1 MIYRL
6 IMVSLFIALSGCSSV
21 RESMTDSV
29 TGWFSDK
36 DNAEP
41 PAKLVDFKASIS
53 VSQRWSASVGSN
65 SRKLYVRLQ
74 PKVDGDRIYAAG
86 AKGRVSAFE
95 VTSGQLLWRVDTELP
110 IRGGPGSGDGLV
122 LLGTADAEVIALD
135 RNSGAERWRAK
146 VSSEVLASP
155 AAAEGVTVVRSI
167 DGRIYGLSS
176 EDGKRIWTY
185 DSSVPV
191 LTLRGTSAP
200 VIINGGVIAGLSN
213 GKLVALLLK
222 NGAPLWESRIAI
234 PSGRSELER
243 IVDIDADPI
252 VANGVVHVA
261 TYQGNI
267 ATVALENGRGLWNR
281 KMSSH
286 AGIGADSNILYVTDA
301 NSEVWALD
309 RRSGSSYWKLDQL
322 RARKLSAPVAYGDY
336 VVVADFE
343 GYVHFINR
351 NNGAFAARVRV
362 GSSPIVAAPIVA
374 GDTVFISSSAGEL
387 TALRIGG

>member
-1 MIYRL
+1 MIVRL
-6 IMVSLFIALSGCSSV
+6 FIAFLLIALSGCSSV

-29 TGWFSDK
+29 TGWFEDK

-41 PAKLVDFKASIS
+41 PAKLVDFKPS
-53 VSQRWSASVGSN
+53 VSVSERWSANVGSN
-65 SRKLYVRLQ
+65 STKLYVRLQ

-86 AKGRVSAFE
+86 AKGRVSAYN
-95 VTSGQLLWRVDTELP
+95 VDSGQLLWQVDTGLP
-110 IRGGPGSGDGLV
+110 LRGGPGSGDGLV

-135 RNSGAERWRAK
+135 RNSGAERWRTK
-146 VSSEVLASP
+146 VSSEVLAAPS
-155 AAAEGVTVVRSI
+155 AEGGVTVARSI
-167 DGRIYGLSS
+167 DGRIYGFSS
-176 EDGKRIWTY
+176 ENGQRIWIH

-200 VIINGGVIAGLSN
+200 IITNGGVIAGLSN

-222 NGAPLWESRIAI
+222 NGSLLWESRIAI

-252 VANGVVHVA
+252 VADGVVHVV
-261 TYQGNI
+261 TYQGNV

-286 AGIGADSNILYVTDA
+286 AGIGADSKVLYITDEDSA
-301 NSEVWALD
+301 VWALD
-309 RRSGSSYWKLDQL
+309 RRSGSSFWKLEKL
-322 RARKLSAPVAYGDY
+322 RARKLSAPAAYGNY
-336 VVVADFE
+336 VVVGDLE
-343 GYVHFINR
+343 GYVHFLDKTS
-351 NNGAFAARVRV
+351 GAFVARLRV
-362 GSSPIVAAPIVA
+362 GSSPIVAAPIVS
-374 GDTVFISSSAGEL
+374 GDTVFISSSSGKL

>member
-1 MIYRL
+1 MITRL
-6 IMVSLFIALSGCSSV
+6 FIASLLIALSGCSSV
-21 RESMTDSV
+21 RESMTESV

-41 PAKLVDFKASIS
+41 PAKLVDFKETVA
-53 VSQRWSASVGSN
+53 VSQRWSARVGGDSK
-65 SRKLYVRLQ
+65 KLYVRLQ

-86 AKGRVSAFE
+86 AKGRVSAFD
-95 VTSGQLLWRVDTELP
+95 VNSGQLLWQVDTALP
-110 IRGGPGSGDGLV
+110 LRGGPGSGDGLV
-122 LLGTADAEVIALD
+122 LLGTADAEVVALD

-146 VSSEVLASP
+146 VSSEVLAAPS
-155 AAAEGVTVVRSI
+155 AAEGVAVVRSI

-176 EDGKRIWTY
+176 ADGKRIWIY

-191 LTLRGTSAP
+191 LTLRGTSTP
-200 VIINGGVIAGLSN
+200 VISNGGVIAGLAN

-222 NGAPLWESRIAI
+222 NGALLWESRIAI

-261 TYQGNI
+261 TYQGNV

-286 AGIGADSNILYVTDA
+286 AGIGADSKVLYITDEDSA
-301 NSEVWALD
+301 IWALD
-309 RRSGSSYWKLDQL
+309 RRNGSSYWKLDKL
-322 RARKLSAPVAYGDY
+322 RARKLSAPAAYGEY
-336 VVVADFE
+336 IVVGDLE
-343 GYVHFINR
+343 GYVHFLDR
-351 NNGAFAARVRV
+351 KSGAFAARIRV
-362 GSSPIVAAPIVA
+362 GNSPIVAAPIVA

>member
-6 IMVSLFIALSGCSSV
+6 IMVSLFITLSGCSSV

-41 PAKLVDFKASIS
+41 PAKLVDFKASVS
-53 VSQRWSASVGSN
+53 VTQRWSASVGSN

-155 AAAEGVTVVRSI
+155 VAAEGVTVVRSI

-200 VIINGGVIAGLSN
+200 VITNGGVIAGLSN

-222 NGAPLWESRIAI
+222 NGIPLWESRIAI

-252 VANGVVHVA
+252 VANGVVHVV

-286 AGIGADSNILYVTDA
+286 AGIGADSKILYVTNA

-374 GDTVFISSSAGEL
+374 GDTIFISSSAGEL

>member
-1 MIYRL
+1 MIVRL
-6 IMVSLFIALSGCSSV
+6 FIASLIIALSGCSSV
-21 RESMTDSV
+21 RESMTESV

-36 DNAEP
+36 DNVEP

-53 VSQRWSASVGSN
+53 VSQRWSANVGSD
-65 SRKLYVRLQ
+65 SKKLYVRLQ
-74 PKVDGDRIYAAG
+74 PRVDGDRIYAAG
-86 AKGRVSAFE
+86 AKGRVSAFD
-95 VTSGQLLWRVDTELP
+95 VNTGQLLWQVNTGLP
-110 IRGGPGSGDGLV
+110 LRGGPGSGDGLV
-122 LLGTADAEVIALD
+122 LLGTADAEVVALD

-146 VSSEVLASP
+146 VSSEVLAAPS
-155 AAAEGVTVVRSI
+155 AAEGVAVVRSI

-176 EDGKRIWTY
+176 DSGKRIWIY

-200 VIINGGVIAGLSN
+200 VITNGGVIAGLSN

-222 NGAPLWESRIAI
+222 NGSLLWESRIAI
-234 PSGRSELER
+234 PRGRSELER

-261 TYQGNI
+261 TYQGNV

-286 AGIGADSNILYVTDA
+286 AGIAADSNILYITDEDSA
-301 NSEVWALD
+301 VWALD
-309 RRSGSSYWKLDQL
+309 RRSGSSYWKLDKL
-322 RARKLSAPVAYGDY
+322 RARKLSAPAAYGEY
-336 VVVADFE
+336 VVVGDLE
-343 GYVHFINR
+343 GYVHFLDR
-351 NNGAFAARVRV
+351 KSGAFAARIRV